1 MYNTIL
7 FDLDGTLTDPGE
19 GITKSVAYALQKY
32 SIEVTDRSVLY
43 PFIGPPLVDSFQ
55 KYYGFSPKQAEQ
67 AVVYYREYFRET
79 GLFEN
84 EVYDGVEDLLSSL
97 KSAGKRVILATSK
110 PEVFARQILDYF
122 GLTRYFDVIAGA
134 LLDGSRM
141 HKADVIAYALDTA
154 GITDKSSVVMVGD
167 REQDVKGAE
176 KTGLPCIGVLYGYG
190 SRKELSTAGA
200 DHIVETVDELNQYL
214 LKA

>member
-19 GITKSVAYALQKY
+19 GITKSVAYALKKY
-32 SIEVTDRSVLY
+32 GIEVTDRSVLY

-55 KYYGFSPKQAEQ
+55 KYYGFSPEQAEQ

-84 EVYDGVEDLLSSL
+84 EVYDGVEDLLASL
-97 KSAGKRVILATSK
+97 RSAGKRVILATSK
-110 PEVFARQILDYF
+110 PEIFARRILDHF

-176 KTGLPCIGVLYGYG
+176 KTELPCIGVLYGYG
-190 SRKELSTAGA
+190 SREELTTAGA
-200 DHIVETVDELNQYL
+200 TAIVESVEELQQFL

>member
-1 MYNTIL
+1 MYETIL

-32 SIEVTDRSVLY
+32 SIEVADRSVLY

-110 PEVFARQILDYF
+110 PEVFARQILDHF

-190 SRKELSTAGA
+190 SREELTAAGA
-200 DHIVETVDELNQYL
+200 TAIVESVEELQQFL

>member
-55 KYYGFSPKQAEQ
+55 KYYGFSPEQAEQ

-84 EVYDGVEDLLSSL
+84 EVYDGVEDLLASL
-97 KSAGKRVILATSK
+97 RSAGKRVILATSK
-110 PEVFARQILDYF
+110 PEVFARRILDHF

-190 SRKELSTAGA
+190 SREELTAAGA
-200 DHIVETVDELNQYL
+200 TAIVESVEELQQFL

>member
-1 MYNTIL
+1 MYETIL

-55 KYYGFSPKQAEQ
+55 KYYGFSPEQAEQ

-84 EVYDGVEDLLSSL
+84 EVYDGVEDLLASL
-97 KSAGKRVILATSK
+97 RSAGKRVILATSK
-110 PEVFARQILDYF
+110 PEVFARRILDHF

-190 SRKELSTAGA
+190 SREELTAAGA
-200 DHIVETVDELNQYL
+200 TAIVESVEELQQFL